1 MRVVFDQPL
10 TRHAA
15 PGRQIERSPR
25 IGCMHPDHLAR
36 LHLLQQKSQPDDQI
50 AATEVAGVPFAVMIG
65 FAHRVREGSRA
76 LRDPQSVRRPYDRAS
91 PYDSPVRMS
100 LVFYSKTD
108 APEPWREAIR
118 AALPSLPFH
127 VWPQTGDPAAVRY
140 TLVWKPPAGW
150 HGQFPHLRAIL
161 SLGAGVD
168 AILADPNLPPD
179 VPVLRLLDA
188 GLSRQMAEYA
198 AYGVLHFHRRMHE
211 YSQLQRNRR
220 WEPLAPTA
228 TEDFAVG
235 VMGLGVLGSE
245 AARLI
250 AALGYPV
257 LGWSRAPKRIP
268 AVKCYAADDLD
279 HFLAHTAVLVNFL
292 PLTPATAGI
301 LDAHLFAKLPSGA
314 CLVNLARGAHV
325 VDADL
330 VAALDSGQIGG
341 ALLDVFHDE
350 PLPAD
355 HPYWRHPRVI
365 VTPHVAAVTLASE
378 AAAQVIANLRRL
390 ERGETPLGIVD
401 RAAGY

>member
-1 MRVVFDQPL
+1 MLDQPL

-15 PGRQIERSPR
+15 PGRQIQRGAG

-36 LHLLQQKSQPDDQI
+36 LHLLQQETQPDDEI
-50 AATEVAGVPFAVMIG
+50 AATEVAGVPLAVMVG
-65 FAHRVREGSRA
+65 FAHRVREGSCA
-76 LRDPQSVRRPYDRAS
+76 QRDPQSVRLAYDRAS
-91 PYDSPVRMS
+91 TYALPARMS
-100 LVFYSKTD
+100 LVFYSNTD

-150 HGQFPHLRAIL
+150 HARFPHLRAIL

-168 AILADPNLPPD
+168 AILADPQLPPD

-211 YSQLQRNRR
+211 YALLQRDRR

-245 AARLI
+245 AARHI

-257 LGWSRAPKRIP
+257 LGWSRTPKRIP
-268 AVKCYAADDLD
+268 GVKCYDAEELD
-279 HFLAHTAVLVNFL
+279 RFLAHTAVLVNFL
-292 PLTPATAGI
+292 PLTRATTGM
-301 LDAHLFAKLPSGA
+301 LDARLFAKLPKGA

-350 PLPAD
+350 PLSGD

-390 ERGETPLGIVD
+390 ERGEPPLGAVD